1 MKKLLFFLTLMLLLL
16 PAAYSLSA
24 SIGNAKAVL
33 RVNASPDEPAIIER
47 TILVNNK
54 NDIPVKITVTPA
66 KEFEKFV
73 NILDKEFILQ
83 PGESKKAEFILTID
97 RGGTIEVKILV
108 GFSPAD
114 PESKENNVGLA
125 STIIIIS
132 EGPIIEEPEE
142 IEETIETEPEE
153 NLIVLDEEDVKIE
166 TVEEN
171 ESEGVSV
178 SLGQPKTNEDQ
189 DTAENAAKTDYSPN
203 PLIGILI
210 VVVIV
215 AIGVGLIFITPK
227 FMKSK

>member
-1 MKKLLFFLTLMLLLL
+1 MKKLLVLLSLMVLVL
-16 PAAYSLSA
+16 PVVHSLSA

-132 EGPIIEEPEE
+132 EGPIIEDEEE
-142 IEETIETEPEE
+142 IQEKTE
-153 NLIVLDEEDVKIE
+153 LGEDVTGAVAGIE
-166 TVEEN
+166 EGLDVETSEGEDN
-171 ESEGVSV
+171 ESGVSV
-178 SLGQPKTNEDQ
+178 SLGQPKESEDQ
-189 DTAENAAKTDYSPN
+189 SQEVTKTDYSPN

-215 AIGVGLIFITPK
+215 AIGVGLIFIIPK

>member
-1 MKKLLFFLTLMLLLL
+1 MKKLLVSLFLMVLVL
-16 PAAYSLSA
+16 PVVYSLTA
-24 SIGNAKAVL
+24 SIGNAKAII
-33 RVNASPDEPAIIER
+33 RVNASPEDPAIIER

-66 KEFEKFV
+66 KEFERFV

-97 RGGTIEVKILV
+97 RGGTIDGRILV

-114 PESKENNVGLA
+114 PEVKENSVGLA

-142 IEETIETEPEE
+142 TEPEE
-153 NLIVLDEEDVKIE
+153 VMPEEVTGIDEEDVEIE
-166 TVEEN
+166 TVKEN

-189 DTAENAAKTDYSPN
+189 DTAENAAKTNNSPN
-203 PLIGILI
+203 PLVGILI

-215 AIGVGLIFITPK
+215 AIGICLIFIALK